1 MTDLG
6 LNPKS
11 REQPVMVCELQA
23 SLMVSLEEEKGQP
36 SYFFLKVIKFSLL
49 SRPDWVKSQLP
60 YFFYSR
66 DRPVAPHSPF
76 LLTSSRSSALGW
88 HCAHLTLTP

>member
-23 SLMVSLEEEKGQP
+23 SLTVSLEEEKGQP
-36 SYFFLKVIKFSLL
+36 SYFFLKVTKFSLL
-49 SRPDWVKSQLP
+49 SRPDWVKS
-60 YFFYSR
+60 
-66 DRPVAPHSPF
+66 
-76 LLTSSRSSALGW
+76 
-88 HCAHLTLTP
+88 